1 MEGAAG
7 LAHQQPHTEPMQR
20 QAPQVPRQLGFA
32 STPSQLGTR
41 DPSTASRRSGEPPVA
56 LSGIHAHIGMPRDC
70 RGFRPSR
77 PASTAN
83 PVSWEWFRRLR
94 HAGYIAVWQRVNR
107 AHTAGRLPACGLDR

>member
-56 LSGIHAHIGMPRDC
+56 LSGIHAHIGMPRD
-70 RGFRPSR
+70 
-77 PASTAN
+77 
-83 PVSWEWFRRLR
+83 RRDYLSQLHGLR
-94 HAGYIAVWQRVNR
+94 CQA
-107 AHTAGRLPACGLDR
+107 RLKGEV